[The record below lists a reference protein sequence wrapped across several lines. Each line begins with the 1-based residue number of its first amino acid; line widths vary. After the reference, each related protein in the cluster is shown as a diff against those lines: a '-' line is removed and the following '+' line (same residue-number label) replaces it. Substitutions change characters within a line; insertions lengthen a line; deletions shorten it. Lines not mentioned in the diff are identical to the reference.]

1 MTYVPY
7 YIDKALADA
16 NLVGLPI
23 SLQTSVMQ
31 QEKLHTNKTKEV
43 LAFFEG
49 RSGPVTTNQYQQ
61 QVIRQQSQ
69 NEVFEMI
76 SRPC

>member
-23 SLQTSVMQ
+23 SLQTRETAHKQ
-31 QEKLHTNKTKEV
+31 NKRSPCFFLKED
-43 LAFFEG
+43 LA
-49 RSGPVTTNQYQQ
+49 Q
-61 QVIRQQSQ
+61 
-69 NEVFEMI
+69 
-76 SRPC
+76 